1 MDYVSKIVKLNG
13 SASVL
18 YALFADFRNLVRM
31 VPPDK
36 VADLEATEDECSF
49 TVKPIGHAGL
59 RIVDR
64 EQDKTVKY
72 ATVGKTQDDFTLWV
86 QLKPATAQETYLRI
100 TLRAK
105 LNLVMRG
112 LVGGKLQKGL
122 DDFVDKL
129 AEGMSG
135 VR

>member
-1 MDYVSKIVKLNG
+1 MDYVSKIVKLNSNVSG
-13 SASVL
+13 L
-18 YALFADFRNLVRM
+18 YALFADFRNLVRL

-49 TVKPIGHAGL
+49 TVKPIGRAGL

-72 ATVGKTQDDFTLWV
+72 ATDSKSHGDFMLWV
-86 QLKPATAQETYLRI
+86 QLKPATPQETYLRI

-105 LNLVMRG
+105 LNILLRN

-129 AEGMSG
+129 AEGMNG
-135 VR
+135 AR